1 MSPRCALP
9 CAVFLTAALVG
20 YGAIAPHANGSPA
33 GALNGT
39 FRAQSNGD
47 WAQTNDQYRNETTVV
62 ATWTITTT
70 CADGLCSGEVHSDQG
85 WTAPINN
92 QAAGEWHVKRTVADW
107 ETCPDGTT
115 VAGNQLYRFYP
126 VAGITG
132 LVDDTQSDVFAGRDI
147 TQGPGGGCG
156 INKPLVISV
165 PFKLTRIS

>member
-1 MSPRCALP
+1 MLA
-9 CAVFLTAALVG
+9 AALAG
-20 YGAIAPHANGSPA
+20 YSAILPHASGSPA

-47 WAQTNDQYRNETTVV
+47 WAQTNDQYRNEATVI

-70 CADGLCSGEVHSDQG
+70 CTDGNCTGEVHSDQG

-92 QAAGEWHVKRTVADW
+92 QAAGEWHIKRPVPDW

-126 VAGITG
+126 VDGTTG
-132 LVDDTQSDVFAGRDI
+132 LVDDTKSAMFAGRDI
-147 TQGPGGGCG
+147 TQGPSGGCG
-156 INKPLVISV
+156 INKPLVISI
-165 PFKLTRIS
+165 PFQLTRIN